1 MDSEEG
7 EILESVPQFRRYNS
21 EPSHGSVQ
29 SSMEGEAYDPA
40 YEWPGE
46 SSSPAS
52 SSSDLVVSHLSTR
65 KLRPN
70 QPSFRLVVLQTSI
83 LPSKHRLAVIDGYSE
98 LQFGRDI
105 PPAGSTTPK
114 IRLKEME
121 VSKLHAT
128 AYWDASRGEWGV
140 VDMGSMH
147 GTFLQPTATRVGND
161 PGVRLRLSPPRTAS
175 IPRKLHHMDRL
186 TLGGTTFLVHMH
198 EDRLPCQECSPT
210 GGDEI
215 PLFPVKKGAPAKR
228 SREAAGLDIDPSSS
242 SSYSP
247 QPQKDPKKALT
258 MLKQS
263 LLTRHEVRSP
273 SSRPAS
279 PGDAS
284 TLYVD
289 RSARRRAMHPGS
301 LPDTPG
307 VSSPSARTNSPPSR
321 PKSPD
326 TVTSQ
331 PPTPL
336 PTSNIGHRLLMK
348 QGWEPG
354 TALGTLPDSNE
365 VRIGLVEPLDVTPS
379 LHRVGLG
386 VKRPSTPSLPSFSH
400 SDWKESAKRKRWE
413 QTTHDTA
420 RVVRL
425 AEDEASGEGLL

>member
-7 EILESVPQFRRYNS
+7 EILESVPQYLSN
-21 EPSHGSVQ
+21 SVQ
-29 SSMEGEAYDPA
+29 SSIEGEAYDPA

-46 SSSPAS
+46 SSSTV
-52 SSSDLVVSHLSTR
+52 SSSDQLASHPSTR
-65 KLRPN
+65 KLRHN
-70 QPSFRLVVLQTSI
+70 QPSFRLLVLHTSI

-114 IRLKEME
+114 LRLKEME

-140 VDMGSMH
+140 VDMGSVH
-147 GTFLQPTATRVGND
+147 GTFLQHANTGVGHD
-161 PGVRLRLSPPRTAS
+161 PGVRLSPPRIAS

-186 TLGGTTFLVHMH
+186 TIGGTTFLIHLH
-198 EDRLPCQECSPT
+198 EDHLPCQECSPS

-215 PLFPVKKGAPAKR
+215 PLFPVNNLKGVPIKR
-228 SREAAGLDIDPSSS
+228 TREAAGLDINPST

-273 SSRPAS
+273 PSHPPYS
-279 PGDAS
+279 GDAGMQ
-284 TLYVD
+284 YVD
-289 RSARRRAMHPGS
+289 RSARRRALHPGS
-301 LPDTPG
+301 QQDTPG
-307 VSSPSARTNSPPSR
+307 VPSPSSRTSSPPLSR

-326 TVTSQ
+326 LPVTSK

-336 PTSNIGHRLLMK
+336 PTSNIGHRLLMM

-354 TALGTLPDSNE
+354 TALGTLPDSKE
-365 VRIGLVEPLDVTPS
+365 GRIGLVEPLDVTPS
-379 LHRVGLG
+379 FHRVGLG
-386 VKRPSTPSLPSFSH
+386 IKRPTPHNPSFSD

-413 QTTHDTA
+413 QTSATDDTA
-420 RVVRL
+420 SRGRGGQ
-425 AEDEASGEGLL
+425 EDFI

>member
-7 EILESVPQFRRYNS
+7 EIPESVPQYWTYDS
-21 EPSHGSVQ
+21 EPSSVQ
-29 SSMEGEAYDPA
+29 SLIEEAYDPV

-46 SSSPAS
+46 SSSQAS
-52 SSSDLVVSHLSTR
+52 SSSDLRLSHLSLR

-70 QPSFRLVVLQTSI
+70 QPSFRLLVLRTSI

-98 LQFGRDI
+98 IQFGRDI
-105 PPAGSTTPK
+105 PPAGSTTPRL
-114 IRLKEME
+114 RLKEME

-147 GTFLQPTATRVGND
+147 GTFLQPATTGVGND
-161 PGVRLRLSPPRTAS
+161 PGVRLSPPRTAS
-175 IPRKLHHMDRL
+175 VPRKLHHMDHL
-186 TLGGTTFLVHMH
+186 TIGGTTFLVHIH

-215 PLFPVKKGAPAKR
+215 PLFSVKKDAPAKR
-228 SREAAGLDIDPSSS
+228 SREAAGLDDTLTSS

-273 SSRPAS
+273 SRVRPAS
-279 PGDAS
+279 PSDAS
-284 TLYVD
+284 AMYLD
-289 RSARRRAMHPGS
+289 RSARRRALHAS
-301 LPDTPG
+301 SQPDAPG
-307 VSSPSARTNSPPSR
+307 VSSPSAWTNSPPSR

-336 PTSNIGHRLLMK
+336 PSTNIGHRLLMK

-354 TALGTLPDSNE
+354 TALGTLPDLDGG
-365 VRIGLVEPLDVTPS
+365 RIGLVEPLDVTPS

-386 VKRPSTPSLPSFSH
+386 VKRPSTPSSPSFSH
-400 SDWKESAKRKRWE
+400 SDWKERAKRKRWE
-413 QTTHDTA
+413 HDIAVTS
-420 RVVRL
+420 RGR
-425 AEDEASGEGLL
+425 GIQGP